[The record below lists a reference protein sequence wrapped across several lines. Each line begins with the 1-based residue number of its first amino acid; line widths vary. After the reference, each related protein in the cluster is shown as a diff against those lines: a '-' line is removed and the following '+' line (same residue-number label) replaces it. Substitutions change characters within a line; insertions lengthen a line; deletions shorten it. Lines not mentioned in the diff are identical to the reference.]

1 MLFWGR
7 TGFDNRY
14 KPSGACR
21 EGSDSR
27 KSITANLLVGE
38 NADYALAA

>member
-1 MLFWGR
+1 MYA
-7 TGFDNRY
+7 GFDNRY

-38 NADYALAA
+38 SKD